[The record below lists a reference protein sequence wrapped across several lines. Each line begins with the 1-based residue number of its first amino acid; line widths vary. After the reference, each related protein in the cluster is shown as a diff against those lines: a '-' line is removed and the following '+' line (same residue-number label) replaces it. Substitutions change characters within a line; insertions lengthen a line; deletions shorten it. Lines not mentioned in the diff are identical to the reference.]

1 MARVEYCKETYG
13 KKCRIDKSLE
23 KTFDILDYMKDKIA
37 IVTGAKQGIG
47 YGIALALANEGCKVV
62 VSDLDQASCDKAAA
76 EISASGA
83 VVVGIA
89 CDVSKK
95 EEIDNL
101 FMKTVAEF
109 GAVDILVN
117 NAGVFPFKP
126 FMDLTEGDWDNVMD
140 INLKGMFFCSQ
151 AAAKVMKEGGKIVDV
166 SSIAS
171 LVGFE
176 GLTHYCASKGGVNG
190 MVRAMALEL
199 AAKKINVNAVAP
211 GAIET
216 PGATDAMSDD
226 MKTGTISAIPWK
238 RMGKA
243 EDIANAVV
251 FLASDK
257 ADYITGQVIVV
268 DGGWTLR

>member
-1 MARVEYCKETYG
+1 
-13 KKCRIDKSLE
+13 
-23 KTFDILDYMKDKIA
+23 MKDKIA

-47 YGIALALANEGCKVV
+47 YGIALALAKEGCKVV
-62 VSDLDQASCDKAAA
+62 VSDLDQMSCDKVAG
-76 EISASGA
+76 EISSTGA
-83 VVVGIA
+83 TCIGVA

-95 EEIDNL
+95 DQVDEL
-101 FMKTVAEF
+101 FTKTVAEF
-109 GAVDILVN
+109 GGVDVLVN

-126 FMDLTEGDWDNVMD
+126 FIDLTENDWDHVMD
-140 INLKGMFFCSQ
+140 VNLKSMFLCSQ
-151 AAAKVMKEGGKIVDV
+151 SAAKVMKEGSKIVDV

-176 GLTHYCASKGGVNG
+176 GLTHYCASKGGVNA
-190 MVRAMALEL
+190 MVRAMAIEL

-216 PGATDAMSDD
+216 PGATGAMSDD
-226 MKTGTISAIPWK
+226 MKAGTVSAIPWK
-238 RMGKA
+238 RMGKP